1 MNIKSK
7 IHDVRLS
14 NMLMN
19 VYYIVYIYTY
29 YYYYK

>member
-19 VYYIVYIYTY
+19 VYYIVYIYTCLLLL
-29 YYYYK
+29 